1 MKWRGFCS
9 PDGHKWILLGF
20 LSLATAM
27 PVGAVQLITNGGF
40 ETGDFTGWTVSD
52 QAGGSGTF
60 YIDDGDGLTPFSGQP
75 TVGPSSGAFY
85 AVSDQVAPGA
95 HALIQ
100 DFTVPGAASS
110 VTLTF
115 DMFVNDWDSGPIV
128 DGAGLDYTAVPNQ
141 HARVDLLLAPAG
153 DFDTGAG
160 VLANF
165 YLGVDGGA
173 DPNPY
178 STYLFDI
185 TGLVGAGGTYRLRF
199 AEVDNQYYLNQ
210 GVDNVSIDYAAAP
223 EPSTLPLVA
232 AGLFAMSARRRCESS
247 SWTAI
252 SSSR

>member
-1 MKWRGFCS
+1 MMWRGFCS
-9 PDGHKWILLGF
+9 AVGSSWGTGSSHKWIAIGF
-20 LSLATAM
+20 LSVSTAM

-52 QAGGSGTF
+52 QAGSSGSF
-60 YIDDGDGLTPFSGQP
+60 YIDDGDGFTPFSSQP

-85 AVSDQVAPGA
+85 AVSDQAGSGA

-110 VTLTF
+110 VILTF

-128 DGAGLDYTAVPNQ
+128 DPAGLDYTVPTNQ
-141 HARVDLLLAPAG
+141 HARVDLLFASAG

-160 VLANF
+160 VLANY

-178 STYLFDI
+178 TTYLFDI
-185 TGLVGAGGTYRLRF
+185 TGFVGAGGTYRLRF
-199 AEVDNQYYLNQ
+199 AEVDNQFFLNQ
-210 GVDNVSIDYAAAP
+210 GVDNVSIAFTGVP
-223 EPSTLPLVA
+223 EPSTFLLVA
-232 AGLFAMSARRRCESS
+232 AGMFAMSARRRRGC
-247 SWTAI
+247 A
-252 SSSR
+252 